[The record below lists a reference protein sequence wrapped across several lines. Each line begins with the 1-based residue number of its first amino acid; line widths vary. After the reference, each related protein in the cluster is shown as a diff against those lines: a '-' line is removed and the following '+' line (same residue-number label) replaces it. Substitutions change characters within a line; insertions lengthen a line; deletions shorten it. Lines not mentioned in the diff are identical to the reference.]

1 MSGQYRKYYCLF
13 IFETLSFDKNDH
25 VITMQL
31 FLKIFLIDWR
41 DKSQQEKGMTL
52 IELLVV
58 ILIIGILAT
67 IALPS
72 LLTQVGK
79 ARESEA
85 RVQLGALNRAQQ
97 AYFVEKG
104 AFVDDAGQMNLL
116 DVPVANTTYYT
127 FSIVDEA
134 VQQAI
139 GNDNANN
146 GTRDYLGAV
155 QFSSDTGSY
164 RGIICRSINAATAY
178 SLTNTDVF
186 NAGVTLSSNALGC
199 NSTNAEEIK

>member
-1 MSGQYRKYYCLF
+1 MNLWIIYY
-13 IFETLSFDKNDH
+13 
-25 VITMQL
+25 
-31 FLKIFLIDWR
+31 LKQHKKDRGL
-41 DKSQQEKGMTL
+41 TL

-58 ILIIGILAT
+58 VIIIGILGTLA
-67 IALPS
+67 IPNVLN
-72 LLTQVGK
+72 QVGK

-97 AYFVEKG
+97 AYFTEKG
-104 AFVDDAGQMNLL
+104 TFVDADQISLL
-116 DVPVANTTYYT
+116 NVPITNATYYT
-127 FSIVDEA
+127 FSTVDEA
-134 VQQAI
+134 VQQAT

-164 RGIICRSINAATAY
+164 RGIICRSTNAATAY
-178 SLTNTDVF
+178 SLTNTDVV
-186 NAGVTLSSNALGC
+186 NAGVTLSSNVIGC